1 MSPNEFPSV
10 RQLRVFAAVA
20 AAQSI
25 TGAAKA
31 VGLSQPGVTESLR
44 ALEHRVGAQLFE
56 RRGSGCYLT
65 PSGAVLLPRITRFFD
80 QLRLALGDGGTTTSA
95 PPDIALN
102 RLTGPQ
108 IRSLIAVSE
117 NTSFD
122 AAARSLSIS
131 EPSLHRAAQSLEREL
146 RRRLYQRTSRG
157 MTTTPLGTELAR
169 RFQIAL
175 RELAY
180 GLEEL
185 QATRGN
191 IITRIV
197 IGNIP
202 HSGTQVLSAAIKDF
216 IRTYPTAT
224 VQIVDGHYEELLDDL
239 RVGKIDFLFGV
250 LRRPGWAGDVSEE
263 ELFTDRYVV
272 VGRAAHPLRRAKTL
286 RLRDLARY
294 DWIMPGPLTPRH
306 QAFRRMFAGLPAL
319 PKISVET
326 TALQIY
332 RDLLATTDQLTL
344 MSALEAQLNEPSKLA
359 VLPFRSAGLRRC
371 DGIATRADWQPTH
384 IHRHFL
390 KVLRAAARG
399 AIYGNSTKPKLSG
412 TSARRRA
419 GAAVPEAT
427 MPDATTSV

>member
-1 MSPNEFPSV
+1 MSPNEVPSV

-25 TGAAKA
+25 TAAAKA
-31 VGLSQPGVTESLR
+31 VNLSQPGVTESLR
-44 ALEHRVGAQLFE
+44 ALERRVGAQLFE

-65 PSGAVLLPRITRFFD
+65 PSGVVLLPRITRFFD
-80 QLRLALGDGGTTTSA
+80 QLRVALSDGGTTTSA
-95 PPDIALN
+95 QTVDVALN

-197 IGNIP
+197 VGNIP
-202 HSGTQVLSAAIKDF
+202 HSGTQVLSSAIKDF

-224 VQIVDGHYEELLDDL
+224 VQIVDGHYE
-239 RVGKIDFLFGV
+239 
-250 LRRPGWAGDVSEE
+250 
-263 ELFTDRYVV
+263 
-272 VGRAAHPLRRAKTL
+272 
-286 RLRDLARY
+286 
-294 DWIMPGPLTPRH
+294 
-306 QAFRRMFAGLPAL
+306 
-319 PKISVET
+319 
-326 TALQIY
+326 
-332 RDLLATTDQLTL
+332 
-344 MSALEAQLNEPSKLA
+344 
-359 VLPFRSAGLRRC
+359 
-371 DGIATRADWQPTH
+371 
-384 IHRHFL
+384 
-390 KVLRAAARG
+390 
-399 AIYGNSTKPKLSG
+399 
-412 TSARRRA
+412 
-419 GAAVPEAT
+419 
-427 MPDATTSV
+427 

>member
-1 MSPNEFPSV
+1 MLPDAVPSV
-10 RQLRVFAAVA
+10 RQFRVFAAVA

-31 VGLSQPGVTESLR
+31 VNLSQPGVTESVR
-44 ALEHRVGAQLFE
+44 ALEHRIGARLFE

-65 PSGAVLLPRITRFFD
+65 ASGAVLLPRITRFFD
-80 QLRLALGDGGTTTSA
+80 QLRAALSDGGTMASA
-95 PPDIALN
+95 QTPDVALN

-117 NTSFD
+117 NSSFD

-131 EPSLHRAAQSLEREL
+131 EPSLHRAAKSLEREL

-157 MTTTPLGTELAR
+157 MTTTPLGTEIAR

-185 QATRGN
+185 QAARGN

-202 HSGTQVLSAAIKDF
+202 HSGTQVLSSAVKDF
-216 IRTYPTAT
+216 IRTYPTAA
-224 VQIVDGHYEELLDDL
+224 VRIVDGHYEELLDDL

-250 LRRPGWAGDVSEE
+250 LRRPDWADDVAEE

-272 VGRAAHPLRRAKTL
+272 VARTDHPLRRGKTL

-306 QAFRRMFAGLPAL
+306 QAFRRMFVGLPAL

-326 TALQIY
+326 TSLQIY

-359 VLPFRSAGLRRC
+359 VLPFRSSELRRC
-371 DGIATRADWQPTH
+371 DGIAMRADWRPTD

-390 KVLRAAARG
+390 NVLRAEAGDAIRG
-399 AIYGNSTKPKLSG
+399 G
-412 TSARRRA
+412 R
-419 GAAVPEAT
+419 
-427 MPDATTSV
+427 